1 MCSKDSVST
10 APIYSFKTNLISG
23 EEKSLSDFEAQVL
36 LIVNTASKCM
46 FTKQYTGLES
56 LFQSHSERGFQ
67 VLGFPCNQFREQD
80 PADNLAIQYFC
91 EMNFSVSFPLFE
103 KIEVNGPGT
112 HPLYKYLKKEQ
123 PGIFGTP
130 TIKWNFTK
138 FLVDQRGSV
147 LARFAPQTPI
157 SKIEPVINRLLDQNS
172 SSTKQTKK

>member
-1 MCSKDSVST
+1 MCSPESLST
-10 APIYSFKTNLISG
+10 APIYQFKANLITG
-23 EEKSLSDFEAQVL
+23 EEKSLSEFEAQVL

-56 LFQSHSERGFQ
+56 LYQGYSDRGFQ
-67 VLGFPCNQFREQD
+67 VLGFPCNQFREQE
-80 PADNLAIQYFC
+80 PADNPAIQYFC

-112 HPLYKYLKKEQ
+112 HPFYQYLKKEQ
-123 PGIFGTP
+123 PGIFGTS

-138 FLVDQRGSV
+138 FLVDQRGNV

-157 SKIEPVINRLLDQNS
+157 SKIEPIIKRLLVQS
-172 SSTKQTKK
+172 SKSSNQTKK